1 VAGARARAT
10 ATPPPHYRNSR
21 SGRPQKTAVLHLEQG
36 GVHDHGRPSHKHVIL
51 APRQTGQ
58 GLGDLRHAHLASGTV
73 HQAITVS
80 ADNGPNVLQVLGKL
94 IDDLKRPETIGGE
107 TDNIPHMVKI
117 YAVEAFQFPHGIRPL
132 LRRTMVVTLPLPS
145 MRA

>member
-1 VAGARARAT
+1 MAGARAPLQRRLLIIEIAE
-10 ATPPPHYRNSR
+10 AVI
-21 SGRPQKTAVLHLEQG
+21 PQKTAVLHLEQG

-107 TDNIPHMVKI
+107 TDNIPHM
-117 YAVEAFQFPHGIRPL
+117 
-132 LRRTMVVTLPLPS
+132 
-145 MRA
+145 RA